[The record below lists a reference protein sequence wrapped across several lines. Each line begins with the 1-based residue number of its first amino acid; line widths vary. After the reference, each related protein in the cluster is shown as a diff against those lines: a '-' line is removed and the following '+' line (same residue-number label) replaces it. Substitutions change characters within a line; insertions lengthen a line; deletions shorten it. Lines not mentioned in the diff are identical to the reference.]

1 MNRSGDM
8 DTQTLPYVAEYAKS
22 GRAGCK
28 LCKNKIDKDE
38 LRLGAMVQSAF
49 HDGKQA
55 QWYHER
61 CFFQKL
67 RPTTEGDI
75 AHFEGMRF
83 EDQKRIRDKIDSF
96 GGGVVPAAT
105 TGKGKGKKRSA
116 AENMALKDF
125 GVEYA
130 ASARAMC
137 RGCEIK
143 IMKDEVRIKKIDYT
157 TEVGMKYGGQ
167 PLWHHAEC
175 FAKLR
180 SELGYFEKGEAL
192 PGFRYLKKEDQ
203 ETVKKLLPAIK
214 QEDVP
219 TKKLKAEPKDEVDAA
234 KEAIDE
240 KLYEQQQK
248 AFFKIRDK
256 IRDLEM
262 KKNTM
267 ISILRHNNQ
276 SIPEGEDANLERLC
290 DILTFG
296 ALKKCPKC
304 QGQYVLQKSAY
315 ICEGN
320 LTEWV
325 KCLNSDPKP
334 PRVPT
339 KVPSDVKAEF
349 PFLAK
354 YKSVVSDRV
363 IKYVPPSLNTTMK
376 KVKKEE
382 ELEPK
387 IKREKPALYNLQ
399 FVILGKT
406 ATPKDELKEKI
417 QKLGG
422 KVVTKITNTVAAII
436 STPEEVE
443 RMGSR
448 MQEAKDLQI
457 QVVPEDYVDDAKT
470 GGAVSFITS
479 KSICDWGSDPHSRI
493 PQDEEKSKSRKS
505 IYTKSM
511 PSKLTLK
518 LKGGLAVDPD
528 SGLAEVAHVYKVKD
542 GTIYNCVLNKVD
554 IQTDK
559 NSYFKMQ
566 VLQADTG
573 NKFWFFR
580 SWGRIGTTIG
590 GNKVESC
597 ATAYDAINSF
607 EHHFEEKTGNALDA
621 QRGGYFHKMP
631 GLYYPVDIDYGDE
644 KTKKLAATSD
654 VKSKLEPAVQDL
666 VRMLFDVDTM
676 KKVML
681 EFELDMEKMPL
692 GKLSQKQLQG
702 AMRVLTEISNLIV
715 NGGSNPQFI
724 DASNRFYTFIPH
736 NFGVET
742 PTVLDTV
749 EQVNEKQAMI
759 DSLMEIEIAYSL
771 LNADTDE
778 SLNPLDA
785 NYDQLKTEMETL
797 KRDSDEFKL
806 LVTYVKNTHASTH
819 THYDLEVQ
827 EIFKIKR
834 KGEERRY
841 KPFKKLHNRK
851 LLWHGSRLTNFV
863 GILSHGLKIAPP
875 EAPVTGYMFG
885 KGIYFAD
892 MVSKSANYC
901 CTSSTNNT
909 GLMLL
914 CEVALGDMVEY
925 KQAHYVTKLPADKH
939 STKGVGRTQPDPKQ
953 SHKRNDGVEIPLGKG
968 IEDPKLQSS
977 LLYNEYIVYD
987 IAQVNCQY
995 LFKMNFKYK
1004 Y

>member
-1 MNRSGDM
+1 M
-8 DTQTLPYVAEYAKS
+8 DAQNLPYVAEYAKS
-22 GRAGCK
+22 SRASCK
-28 LCKNKIDKDE
+28 LCKDKIEKDV

-55 QWYHER
+55 QWYHEK

-75 AHFEGMRF
+75 AHFEGLRY
-83 EDQKRIRDKIDSF
+83 EDQQKVRDKIVSL
-96 GGGVVPAAT
+96 GNAVVVPT
-105 TGKGKGKKRSA
+105 TGKGKGKGKKRTA
-116 AENMALKDF
+116 DQNMALKDF

-143 IMKDEVRIKKIDYT
+143 IMKDEVRIKKVDYT

-167 PLWHHAEC
+167 ALWHHAEC

-192 PGFRYLKKEDQ
+192 PGFNYLKKEDQ
-203 ETVKKLLPAIK
+203 AKVKQLLPAVK
-214 QEDVP
+214 QEDIP
-219 TKKLKAEPKDEVDAA
+219 AKKMKAEPKDEVDSAQ
-234 KEAIDE
+234 ETIDE
-240 KLYEQQQK
+240 NLYAQQQK

-256 IRDLEM
+256 IRDINIS
-262 KKNTM
+262 KKDL
-267 ISILRHNNQ
+267 ISILTRNKQ
-276 SIPEGEDANLERLC
+276 TIPEGVDACLERVC

-296 ALKKCPKC
+296 ALVPCPKC

-315 ICEGN
+315 TCEGN

-325 KCLNSDPKP
+325 KCLNTDKKP
-334 PRVPT
+334 SRVPT
-339 KVPSDVKAEF
+339 KIPSELKKTYS
-349 PFLAK
+349 FLEK

-363 IKYVPPSLNTTMK
+363 IKYVPPSLSTTMS

-382 ELEPK
+382 QLEPK
-387 IKREKPALYNLQ
+387 IKREKPPLYNLQ

-406 ATPKDELKEKI
+406 STPKEELKEKI
-417 QKLGG
+417 AKLGG
-422 KVVTKITNTVAAII
+422 KVTTKITSTIAAVI

-448 MQEAKDLQI
+448 MQEAKDMQI
-457 QVVPEDYVDDAKT
+457 QVVPEEFIEDAKS
-470 GGAVSFITS
+470 GGALSYITS
-479 KSICDWGSDPHSRI
+479 KTICDWGSDPHSRI
-493 PQDEEKSKSRKS
+493 PQDEEKSKSKKS
-505 IYTKSM
+505 IYTKSV
-511 PSKLTLK
+511 PSKMTLK
-518 LKGGLAVDPD
+518 LRGGLAVDPD
-528 SGLAEVAHVYKVKD
+528 SGLDEVAHVYKKD
-542 GTIYNCVLNKVD
+542 KEIFNCVLNKVD
-554 IQTDK
+554 IQMDK
-559 NSYFKMQ
+559 NSFFKMQ
-566 VLQADTG
+566 VLQADKG
-573 NKFWFFR
+573 NKYWFFR
-580 SWGRIGTTIG
+580 AWGRIGTTIG
-590 GNKVESC
+590 GNKLEKCDTAIDAVESFK
-597 ATAYDAINSF
+597 Y
-607 EHHFEEKTGNALDA
+607 HFHDKTGNKWDSHCNGSFSK
-621 QRGGYFHKMP
+621 RP

-644 KTKKLAATSD
+644 KTKKLAENNNIQSN
-654 VKSKLEPAVQDL
+654 LEPAVQDL

-702 AMRVLTEISNLIV
+702 AMKVLSEISNLIV
-715 NGGSNPQFI
+715 SGGDNPLFI
-724 DASNRFYTFIPH
+724 DASNRFYSLIPH

-749 EQVNEKQAMI
+749 EQINEKQAML

-771 LNADTDE
+771 LNAETDDTK
-778 SLNPLDA
+778 NPLDA
-785 NYDQLKTEMETL
+785 HYEQLKTEMETI
-797 KRDSDEFKL
+797 KRDSEEFKTL
-806 LVTYVKNTHASTH
+806 EKYVRNTHAETH
-819 THYDLEVQ
+819 TSYELVIED
-827 EIFKIKR
+827 IFKIKR
-834 KGEERRY
+834 KGEDRRY
-841 KPFKKLHNRK
+841 KPFRKLHNRK
-851 LLWHGSRLTNFV
+851 LLWHGSRLTNYV
-863 GILSHGLKIAPP
+863 GILTHGLKIAPP
-875 EAPVTGYMFG
+875 DAPVTGYMFG

-901 CTSSTNNT
+901 CTSPSSST

-925 KQAHYVTKLPADKH
+925 KQAHYVTKLPANKH
-939 STKGVGRTQPDPKQ
+939 STKGVGRTQPDP
-953 SHKRNDGVEIPLGKG
+953 SEAYVRPDGVEIPLGKG
-968 IEDPKLQSS
+968 TVQDPKLQTS

-987 IAQVNCQY
+987 VAQVNCQY

>member
-1 MNRSGDM
+1 M
-8 DTQTLPYVAEYAKS
+8 DVQNLPYTSEYAKS

-55 QWYHER
+55 QWYHQN

-75 AHFEGMRF
+75 AHFEGLRY
-83 EDQKRIRDKIDSF
+83 EDQQQIREKIAALVS
-96 GGGVVPAAT
+96 GVVAPP
-105 TGKGKGKKRSA
+105 TGKGKGKKRT
-116 AENMALKDF
+116 AEQSMALKDF

-130 ASARAMC
+130 ASGRALC

-143 IMKDEVRIKKIDYT
+143 ILKDEIRIKKIDYT

-180 SELGYFEKGEAL
+180 SELGYFDKGESL
-192 PGFRYLKKEDQ
+192 PGFTGLKKEDK

-214 QEDVP
+214 QEEIP
-219 TKKLKAEPKDEVDAA
+219 EKKMKCEPKDEADSAQ
-234 KEAIDE
+234 EIIDE
-240 KLYEQQQK
+240 KLYAEQQK

-256 IRDLEM
+256 IKDLDV
-262 KKNTM
+262 KKNDL
-267 ISILRHNNQ
+267 ISILNRNKQ
-276 SIPEGEDANLERLC
+276 AVPEGYDACLERVC

-296 ALKKCPKC
+296 TLQPCPKC
-304 QGQYVLQKSAY
+304 KGQYVLQKSAY
-315 ICEGN
+315 MCEGN

-325 KCLNSDPKP
+325 KCLNSDKKP

-339 KVPSDVKAEF
+339 KIPSDIKKAYS
-349 PFLAK
+349 FLGK
-354 YKSVVSDRV
+354 YKSVVSERV
-363 IKYVPPSLNTTMK
+363 IKYVPPSLSTTMK

-382 ELEPK
+382 QLEPK

-406 ATPKDELKEKI
+406 ATSKDLLKEKI

-422 KVVTKITNTVAAII
+422 KVSTKITSTIAAII
-436 STPEEVE
+436 STQDEVE

-448 MQEAKDLQI
+448 MQEAKEMQI
-457 QVVPEDYVDDAKT
+457 QVVPEDFLEDAAN
-470 GGAVSFITS
+470 GGALSFITS

-493 PQDEEKSKSRKS
+493 PQDEEKSKSKKS

-511 PSKLTLK
+511 PSKMTLK

-528 SGLAEVAHVYKVKD
+528 SGLDDVAHVYKTDKE
-542 GTIYNCVLNKVD
+542 IYNCVMNKVD

-559 NSYFKMQ
+559 NSFFKMQ
-566 VLQADTG
+566 VLKADKG
-573 NKFWFFR
+573 GKYWFFR
-580 SWGRIGTTIG
+580 AWGRIGTTIG
-590 GNKVESC
+590 GNKLEKCS
-597 ATAYDAINSF
+597 TAIDAINSF
-607 EHHFEEKTGNALDA
+607 KYHFEEKSGNPWESQLEGTFCK
-621 QRGGYFHKMP
+621 RP

-644 KTKKLAATSD
+644 KTKKLAENTSNI
-654 VKSKLEPAVQDL
+654 KSKLEPAVQDL

-692 GKLSQKQLQG
+692 GKLSQKQLLA
-702 AMRVLTEISNLIV
+702 AMKVLTELSDLIV
-715 NGGSNPQFI
+715 NGGSNPLFI
-724 DASNRFYTFIPH
+724 DASNRFYSLIPH

-749 EQVNEKQAMI
+749 EQVKEKQAML

-771 LNADTDE
+771 LNAETDE
-778 SLNPLDA
+778 NMNPLDA
-785 NYDQLKTEMETL
+785 HYEQLKTEMETL
-797 KRDSDEFKL
+797 KRESEEFKML
-806 LVTYVKNTHASTH
+806 EKYVKNTHAETH
-819 THYDLEVQ
+819 TAYELEIE

-834 KGEERRY
+834 KGEDRRY
-841 KPFKKLHNRK
+841 KPFRKLHNRK
-851 LLWHGSRLTNFV
+851 LLWHGSRTTNFV

-901 CTSSTNNT
+901 CTSPSNST

-925 KQAHYVTKLPADKH
+925 QQAHYVTKLPADKH
-939 STKGVGRTQPDPKQ
+939 STKGVGRTCPDPNEVFV
-953 SHKRNDGVEIPLGKG
+953 RPDGVEIPLGKG
-968 IEDPKLQSS
+968 IVSDPKLKSS

-987 IAQVNCQY
+987 VAQVNCQY
-995 LFKMNFKYK
+995 MFRMNFKYK